1 MVDVCS
7 TLGFPGDSVVKNLPV
22 NAGDLGS
29 IPGLGRCL
37 PAKRRKW
44 QSTPVGCLKN
54 SMDRGAWW
62 AIVHGIAMS
71 WTQLSDERTTT
82 KASSSFSLVCKQSI
96 SYSRVGG
103 ISYSFLLL
111 STTKSLPDRWC
122 PWDIG
127 WINEHLMCSLLVIFL
142 EFPAWSNTPSSRHAL
157 LVRVP
162 MLVPC
167 VTLTT
172 SCCGGEILTQPGVP
186 GRGSICTETEADN
199 FQKPYCRVQYPPVKY
214 FKTGFEKKARTLVS
228 FGLYHCGEAYS
239 QSIFMQK

>member
-142 EFPAWSNTPSSRHAL
+142 EFPAWSNTPSCRHAL

-162 MLVPC
+162 MTVSHWPQVAVVGKFWHSQGCLEEAAFVQKLRLITSRNLT
-167 VTLTT
+167 VEFSILLLNTLKQV
-172 SCCGGEILTQPGVP
+172 LKRRPG
-186 GRGSICTETEADN
+186 
-199 FQKPYCRVQYPPVKY
+199 
-214 FKTGFEKKARTLVS
+214 L
-228 FGLYHCGEAYS
+228 
-239 QSIFMQK
+239 